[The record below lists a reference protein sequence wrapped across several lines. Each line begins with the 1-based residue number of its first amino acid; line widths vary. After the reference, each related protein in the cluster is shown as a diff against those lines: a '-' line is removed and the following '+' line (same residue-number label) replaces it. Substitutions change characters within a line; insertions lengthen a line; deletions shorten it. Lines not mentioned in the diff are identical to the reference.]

1 MAVREFVESCV
12 EMEAILQQETI
23 GYLGLA
29 REGQPYV
36 VPLNYGYVDGKIL
49 FHCALEGQKLDY
61 IRANPNVCFSVGRQ
75 SGTVQRHAGGNP
87 CHVDSESVICY
98 GRARILEDPQQRRE
112 ALNAFNHCFR
122 PSAAEITL
130 EEALGCAMV
139 EIEIAEMTGRQE
151 RQQDRQRSYWRYTF
165 PNRS

>member
-1 MAVREFVESCV
+1 MAVREFVESRE
-12 EMEAILQQETI
+12 EMEQILQQETI

-29 REGQPYV
+29 QESKPYV
-36 VPLNYGYVDGKIL
+36 VPLNYGYMDGKIL

-75 SGTVQRHAGGNP
+75 SGTVQRHAAGNP

-98 GRARILEDPQQRRE
+98 GTARIIEDPQERQT

-122 PSAAEITL
+122 PGAAEISLDETL
-130 EEALGCAMV
+130 RCAMV
-139 EIEIAEMTGRQE
+139 EIQIAEMTGRRE
-151 RQQDRQRSYWRYTF
+151 RQQDRQRNYWRYTF
-165 PNRS
+165 